1 MHPIFRNLLI
11 SAGVGM
17 ALAMIL
23 VIVVFLKLEGLF

>member
-23 VIVVFLKLEGLF
+23 VIVVYLKLENVF